1 MKRQP
6 LKMLFFAYVV
16 LMLWLLFGQRIG
28 DGAGMSWQF
37 WVSNSVNLIP
47 GRTICN
53 LFRGTWNQWI
63 YRGSTELLRFA
74 IVNNLG
80 NILMFVPL
88 GYGLPGLWQRQR
100 SPRWFW
106 MTVFGIVL
114 GIETVQLLAM
124 LGSWD
129 VDDLLL
135 NLLGSGV
142 GYWLCNKT
150 VRQV

>member
-1 MKRQP
+1 
-6 LKMLFFAYVV
+6 
-16 LMLWLLFGQRIG
+16 
-28 DGAGMSWQF
+28 
-37 WVSNSVNLIP
+37 
-47 GRTICN
+47 
-53 LFRGTWNQWI
+53 
-63 YRGSTELLRFA
+63 
-74 IVNNLG
+74 
-80 NILMFVPL
+80 MFVPL

-106 MTVFGIVL
+106 MTVFGIIL

-142 GYWLCNKT
+142 GYWLYNKT